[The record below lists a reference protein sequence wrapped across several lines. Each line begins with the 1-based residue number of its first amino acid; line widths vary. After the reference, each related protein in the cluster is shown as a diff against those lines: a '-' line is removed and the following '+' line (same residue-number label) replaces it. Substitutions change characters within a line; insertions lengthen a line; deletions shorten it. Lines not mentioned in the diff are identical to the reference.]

1 MTKRKAADES
11 GSGAKGERKG
21 KSVERTSL
29 PVLRGQFRQITE
41 ILQGATEKQLGSLL
55 KQLLDGKRKIAPDI
69 ELSELEAGILIENL
83 DAHVRE
89 RDQYHI
95 CDVIWDRPRHR

>member
-1 MTKRKAADES
+1 MTKKKAAL
-11 GSGAKGERKG
+11 G
-21 KSVERTSL
+21 TS
-29 PVLRGQFRQITE
+29 PRVLRRKFRQITE
-41 ILQGATEKQLGSLL
+41 TLQNATEKQLASLL
-55 KQLLDGKRKIAPDI
+55 SQLLDGKRKIPPDI

-95 CDVIWDRPRHR
+95 CAVIWDRPKP